1 MIDSKLGKYEIIEH
15 IGQGGM
21 AEVYKAYQPS
31 LDRYVAIKVL
41 HTFLASRENLLIRFR
56 REAWAVANLHHPNIV
71 HVYDFEQDKERG
83 LYYMVMEFIEGPSLK
98 VRLEEL
104 AERGERMPLDEAID
118 VVTSVGEAL
127 GYAHRRDMI
136 HRDVKPANIMFT
148 EEGQVI
154 LTDFGIA
161 KILSLHGLTASGAMV
176 GTPSYISPEL
186 AQGNR
191 GDERSDI
198 YSLGVV
204 LYELLAGVPPFESE
218 TPIGVILKHI
228 NDVPPLLRDRN
239 LDLPSGLDQVLSR
252 ALAKDPDD
260 RYESADAF
268 VEDLKRVAAGREPSL
283 AALETVT
290 EPSDASGVAQPSLS
304 SLSSEADAVVEVA
317 SSSTTPSPG
326 SGESDAPQQDE
337 ATASPPRPPR
347 KRVWLMP
354 VAIIAALIISLMG
367 AVGILASTDRLDDI
381 VGRLGLL
388 STPESSSVQDKA
400 ATEVAA
406 TLAALDAKVN
416 ATDVP
421 SPTSSTAS
429 APTRTPDATATL
441 LASCVFDVEV
451 VGENPVSLRA
461 LVPGQQ
467 FTVRWELKNTGSCAW
482 PAEVKIAPQSSSV
495 VEAVTLPEIDSVPVE
510 ETVEVVATFR
520 APSSYGVY
528 TGTWQL
534 QDEAGNYFGEGLEIS
549 CRVAPTPAPPPEAEP
564 SATPTLT
571 PTREAKFTPTPVE
584 ELWMG
589 VPGLVE
595 CNTERRGGR
604 VTWGYGGGFSDN
616 YRYFYSQVSPEYEL
630 DGPYHKF
637 TNFPH
642 VVTYFTSSGEL
653 DFPLPD
659 ECGSGNYGHCGSP
672 QEGFEIVWV
681 KVMYRRDDCPEN

>member
-1 MIDSKLGKYEIIEH
+1 MIDSNLGKYEIIEH

-41 HTFLASRENLLIRFR
+41 HTFLANRENLLIRFR

-104 AERGERMPLDEAID
+104 AERGECMPLDEAID
-118 VVTSVGEAL
+118 VVTAVGEAL

-161 KILSLHGLTASGAMV
+161 KMLSLHGLTASGAMV

-186 AQGNR
+186 AQGDR

-239 LDLPSGLDQVLSR
+239 LDLPSGLDQVLSK

-283 AALETVT
+283 AASETVA
-290 EPSDASGVAQPSLS
+290 EPSDNSDVSEAAQLPPS
-304 SLSSEADAVVEVA
+304 SLSSDADAAVEVSSSSTMPPDRVEADA
-317 SSSTTPSPG
+317 
-326 SGESDAPQQDE
+326 PQRVE
-337 ATASPPRPPR
+337 ATALSPEPSR
-347 KRVWLMP
+347 KRAWLMP
-354 VAIIAALIISLMG
+354 LAIIAALIISLMG
-367 AVGILASTDRLDDI
+367 AAGILASTDRLDDL

-388 STPESSSVQDKA
+388 STPENSSAQDQA

-406 TLAALDAKVN
+406 TLVALEAKVN

-421 SPTSSTAS
+421 SPTPTSTS
-429 APTRTPDATATL
+429 EPTRTPDATATK
-441 LASCVFDVEV
+441 LAACVFDVEV
-451 VGENPVSLRA
+451 VGENPVFLRTLA
-461 LVPGQQ
+461 PDQE
-467 FTVRWELKNTGSCAW
+467 FTVYWELKNTGTCAL
-482 PAEVKIAPQSSSV
+482 PAGVEIASQSSSIL
-495 VEAVTLPEIDSVPVE
+495 ETVTLPEIESIPVE
-510 ETVEVVATFR
+510 ETVEIVATFR
-520 APSSYGVY
+520 APSGYGVY

-534 QDEAGNYFGEGLEIS
+534 QDSEGEVFGEELEVS
-549 CRVAPTPAPPPEAEP
+549 CQVAPTPIPRTMTP

-571 PTREAKFTPTPVE
+571 PTKMAMFTPTPVE

-589 VPGLVE
+589 IPGLVE

-616 YRYFYSQVSPEYEL
+616 YRFFYSRVSPEYEL

-637 TNFPH
+637 TSFPH
-642 VVTYFTSSGEL
+642 VVTYFTTSGEL
-653 DFPLPD
+653 DFPVPD
-659 ECGSGNYGHCGSP
+659 ECGSGDYGHCGSS

-681 KVMYRRDDCPEN
+681 KLMYGRDDCP